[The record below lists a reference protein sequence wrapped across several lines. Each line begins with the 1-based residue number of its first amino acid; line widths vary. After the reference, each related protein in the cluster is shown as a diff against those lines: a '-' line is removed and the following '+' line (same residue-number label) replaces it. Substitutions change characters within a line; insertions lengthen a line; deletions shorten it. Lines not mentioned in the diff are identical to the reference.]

1 MVDYLISKVIY
12 KKKINNPLKK
22 DKIKQTNKFITRMQ
36 NSILTNNSFYKIITF
51 KTKTNT
57 QQNIAFEKRYTAQK
71 RQSAPKDRKNG
82 RKEAAFLL
90 KTGEELR
97 TMGRRWQCT

>member
-1 MVDYLISKVIY
+1 MVRNSSPVFNKKADSSLPFFLSFGALWRFWAVYLFSKVIY

-57 QQNIAFEKRYTAQK
+57 QQNIAFEMR
-71 RQSAPKDRKNG
+71 
-82 RKEAAFLL
+82 
-90 KTGEELR
+90 
-97 TMGRRWQCT
+97 